1 VRARAASE
9 MIEAAQAVPH
19 TDLTWQIAA
28 GTIGI

>member
-1 VRARAASE
+1 